1 MNDFGAIDED
11 IEYAI
16 NRSTLD
22 DHWNTIIAD
31 GFIEALEICT
41 EDAILELPQSEF
53 TISGREE
60 LRKYRAT
67 KSDKV
72 VKIERIRG
80 RADLWI
86 TEYLRIQSQPL
97 MNIISIM
104 EFREGKVFRETEYSA
119 ERTAKPVPSPSVLGQ

>member
-1 MNDFGAIDED
+1 MNDFAAIDED

-16 NRSTLD
+16 NRSTFD

-41 EDAILELPQSEF
+41 EDAILELPQSEY

-60 LRKYRAT
+60 IRKYRAT

-72 VKIERIRG
+72 VKIERISD

-86 TEYLRIQSQPL
+86 TEYLRVQSQPL

-104 EFREGKVFRETEYSA
+104 EFREGKVFRETEYST

>member
-1 MNDFGAIDED
+1 MNDFAAIDED

-60 LRKYRAT
+60 IRKYRAT

-86 TEYLRIQSQPL
+86 TEYLRVQSQPL

-104 EFREGKVFRETEYSA
+104 EFSEGKVFRETEYSA

>member
-1 MNDFGAIDED
+1 MNDFAAIDED

-60 LRKYRAT
+60 IRKYRAT

-86 TEYLRIQSQPL
+86 TEYLRVQSQHL

>member
-1 MNDFGAIDED
+1 MNDFAAIDED

-31 GFIEALEICT
+31 GFIKALEIYT
-41 EDAILELPQSEF
+41 EDAILELPQSEY

-60 LRKYRAT
+60 IRKYRAT

-86 TEYLRIQSQPL
+86 TEYLRVQSQHL

-119 ERTAKPVPSPSVLGQ
+119 ERTAKPVPTPSVLGQ